1 MVAARTNTD
10 YLFSRLEVP
19 DREKKKEMEM
29 ISKD

>member
-1 MVAARTNTD
+1 MVAARINTD
-10 YLFSRLEVP
+10 YLFSHLEVP